1 MAAFNPNANNSGM
14 YSNEPSLYGQQA
26 PSQDKPTG
34 PEAEYSQIATM
45 ISDLDRRLRILEERY
60 SNIRKKIQLT
70 DQNLLESEK
79 SFSKELKE
87 MNDESMELKR
97 STNDFGD
104 KIVMFESELGNVA
117 QKMDL
122 KVIEKYFN
130 MWDPSSFVTRSEL
143 KDYLKGKKISSGD
156 KDEQ

>member
-1 MAAFNPNANNSGM
+1 
-14 YSNEPSLYGQQA
+14 
-26 PSQDKPTG
+26 
-34 PEAEYSQIATM
+34 
-45 ISDLDRRLRILEERY
+45 
-60 SNIRKKIQLT
+60 
-70 DQNLLESEK
+70 
-79 SFSKELKE
+79 

-130 MWDPSSFVTRSEL
+130 LWDPSSFVTRSEL